1 MDEGLE
7 ARTLPDSNAQLEGVQ
22 QQVDRL
28 QRMVRISRLLS
39 STLDLDQL
47 LQLIIQ
53 TAADMVGSEAASILL
68 EDRRTGGLCF
78 VAATNRS
85 ADELRCIEV
94 PVDHSIAGTIYKT
107 GEAAIVD
114 NAMVDPRHY
123 EEVDTRIEF
132 QTRSILGVPLQV
144 RNRNIGVLEAVN
156 KCGGSCFSQ
165 EDVEI
170 LQTLASQ
177 AAVAIQ
183 NAKLVDDL
191 RQANTR
197 LAQID
202 KIKSDFLSIASH
214 ELRTPLNLV
223 MGYAAMLREDA
234 SGTLSEEAEGV
245 LRGATRLQ
253 GIIKSMTNLSYLES
267 GVTQVKQERCLLQAL
282 VEDACKEWMPL
293 ASGKRLTLR
302 QSAPEMPIYVNVDP
316 SKIST
321 VLNNLLDNAV
331 AFTPS
336 GGCIEVS
343 IRPHTGMVAV
353 SVADTGVGIPSGE
366 LERIFEPFYQVEDHL
381 TRRHEGIGL
390 GLSVAKSIV
399 ELHSGRIW
407 AESVE
412 GHGSRFTFMLP
423 ARWGH

>member
-156 KCGGSCFSQ
+156 RCGGSCFSQ

-234 SGTLSEEAEGV
+234 SG
-245 LRGATRLQ
+245 R
-253 GIIKSMTNLSYLES
+253 
-267 GVTQVKQERCLLQAL
+267 
-282 VEDACKEWMPL
+282 
-293 ASGKRLTLR
+293 
-302 QSAPEMPIYVNVDP
+302 
-316 SKIST
+316 
-321 VLNNLLDNAV
+321 
-331 AFTPS
+331 
-336 GGCIEVS
+336 
-343 IRPHTGMVAV
+343 
-353 SVADTGVGIPSGE
+353 
-366 LERIFEPFYQVEDHL
+366 
-381 TRRHEGIGL
+381 
-390 GLSVAKSIV
+390 
-399 ELHSGRIW
+399 
-407 AESVE
+407 
-412 GHGSRFTFMLP
+412 
-423 ARWGH
+423 